1 MFLFYILSYLNYGDK
16 KMMYRFRLLLIFGL
30 LGIYFLSYF
39 EQKLLAD
46 DALLSKVTLI
56 VEESLKTIKKIH
68 QGDLNL
74 YFSTT
79 NETNPALSYQKT
91 LHIIFDGKKM
101 LVRHDTE
108 RTAVYAFDC
117 YPQSSLI
124 YFTTSPA
131 NIVGTPP
138 PVNLNI
144 QDFHLDSLKVFPY
157 DHLTILKRT
166 LDTQEFSIPTPV
178 TLRQIGQT
186 ACSIEGLERR
196 NLENIFAVFKKRAR
210 KYWRNTEEESLQS
223 DYGGF
228 YNLQLME
235 EKIDDYLC
243 YKISWNFVGSLITDR
258 IVTDENGREL
268 TGKEKIEYLRSERSK
283 GWRTCWF
290 DKMRGNLIRKMITH
304 SEDANANLH
313 GSLKQA
319 GISPMVSTITNELSQ
334 DKQSQLWYPSKW
346 RYVQTRGD
354 KLYEHEEG
362 SMEYNSINQPIPP
375 EYFSLENIN
384 ELKPDCPV
392 EWNLNSVPPGKGKL
406 IWDGKKIVGLEVDT
420 DSHAAK
426 LKNRRTI
433 FIILANILIISGIIL
448 IQIFRRW
455 NHRRK

>member
-1 MFLFYILSYLNYGDK
+1 
-16 KMMYRFRLLLIFGL
+16 MYRFRLLLIFGL
-30 LGIYFLSYF
+30 LEICFLSYF

-46 DALLSKVTLI
+46 DSLLSKVTLI
-56 VEESLKTIKKIH
+56 IEESLKTMKKSH
-68 QGDLNL
+68 QGDLKL

-79 NETNPALSYQKT
+79 NETNPALSCQKS
-91 LHIIFDGKKM
+91 LQLFFDGKKM

-108 RTAVYAFDC
+108 RTAVYTFDC

-144 QDFHLDSLKVFPY
+144 PDFHLDSLKVFPY

-166 LDTQEFSIPTPV
+166 LDTKEFSIPTPV
-178 TLRQIGQT
+178 TLRQIGYT
-186 ACSIEGLERR
+186 ACSIEGLESH
-196 NLENIFAVFKKRAR
+196 NLENVFAVFKKRAK
-210 KYWRNTEEESLQS
+210 KYWRNAEEESLQS

-235 EKIDDYLC
+235 EKIEGSLC
-243 YKISWNFVGSLITDR
+243 YKISWNFVESLITDR
-258 IVTDENGREL
+258 LVTDENGQEL

-283 GWRTCWF
+283 GWRTYWF
-290 DKMRGNLIRKMITH
+290 DKMRGNLIRKNITH
-304 SEDANANLH
+304 IEDANQQ

-319 GISPMVSTITNELSQ
+319 GISPMVSTITNELSL
-334 DKQSQLWYPSKW
+334 DKQSTLWYPSKW
-346 RYVQTRGD
+346 NYVQTRGD

-362 SMEYNSINQPIPP
+362 NMEYNSINQPIPA
-375 EYFSLENIN
+375 ECFSLENIN

-392 EWNLNSVPPGKGKL
+392 EWNLESVPPGKGKL
-406 IWDGKKIVGLEVDT
+406 IWDGKKIVGLGVDT
-420 DSHAAK
+420 DSDEAK
-426 LKNRRTI
+426 LKKRRTI

-455 NHRRK
+455 NHRHRN